1 MAAKSGMRRR
11 GKTLAAKMTKKPMG
25 GGAAKDESP
34 PPFRRAPEK
43 GIKKK

>member
-25 GGAAKDESP
+25 GGATKNESP
-34 PPFRRAPEK
+34 PPFRREAEK
-43 GIKKK
+43 GMKKK